1 MTKLQHVKK
10 SEESFKTN
18 KNKKKSKI
26 RLELDFTEANIKK
39 TSLPVQCDWRVSDFM
54 TLFTKKNHPIII
66 SCCFNYL
73 YKKEFDVFFKL

>member
-1 MTKLQHVKK
+1 VTKLQHVKK

-18 KNKKKSKI
+18 KNKTKSKI

-66 SCCFNYL
+66 SCCFL
-73 YKKEFDVFFKL
+73 